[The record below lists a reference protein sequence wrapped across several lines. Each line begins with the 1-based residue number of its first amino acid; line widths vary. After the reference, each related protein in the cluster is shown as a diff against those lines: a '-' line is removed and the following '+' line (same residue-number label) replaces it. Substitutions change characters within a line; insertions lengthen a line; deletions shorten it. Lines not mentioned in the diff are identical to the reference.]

1 VWPKAFSASVLIS
14 RRNVERPTET
24 FYRWFYDLANK
35 KERYDGLFAL
45 LGQTYFRKLIVDHAK
60 GVEYSI
66 LTKGGSVSCST
77 RVTPAVQI
85 NPSFDNFTYSG
96 FTLIDYELTNRWL
109 AANRTRGDIFTYY
122 ESADDREPVEF
133 DRVHEETGEEETWH
147 FFEFDA
153 EAQDPDLWVIPEAI
167 LVACNGEQ

>member
-1 VWPKAFSASVLIS
+1 
-14 RRNVERPTET
+14 
-24 FYRWFYDLANK
+24 
-35 KERYDGLFAL
+35 
-45 LGQTYFRKLIVDHAK
+45 
-60 GVEYSI
+60 